1 MTTSIAF
8 LAGGGL
14 STAARLGLAMLALQA
29 SIGALNDLVD
39 APADR
44 IVKPAKPI
52 SAGVVGRPLAI
63 FTVVVGLIVGLALAA
78 GSGPTTVV
86 IAVIGVGA
94 GYTYDLRLKGS
105 VWGPAAFAVG
115 VPLLPVF
122 AWVGVTGTL
131 PTPFV
136 GLVPAAVLAGLGLAL
151 ANAMADE
158 EADRL
163 TGIST
168 AVTRLGRPVAWR
180 LHLVAIVGGLSVA
193 GAALLAFGG
202 TGPGLV
208 LVASGGAII
217 AAGIAMT
224 GADRSTRRRHG
235 WEIEALGIGVLAA
248 GWLITLRF
256 VS

>member
-1 MTTSIAF
+1 MT
-8 LAGGGL
+8 
-14 STAARLGLAMLALQA
+14 TAARLGLAMLALQA

-52 SAGVVGRPLAI
+52 PAGVVGRPLAI
-63 FTVVVGLIVGLALAA
+63 LTVVAGLVVGLVLAA
-78 GSGPTTVV
+78 GSGPATVM
-86 IAVIGVGA
+86 IAVGGVGA
-94 GYTYDLRLKGS
+94 GYVYDLRLKGS
-105 VWGPAAFAVG
+105 VWGPAAFAFG

-122 AWVGVTGTL
+122 AWVGVTGML

-136 GLVPAAVLAGLGLAL
+136 ALVPAAVLAGLGLAL

-168 AVTRLGRPVAWR
+168 AVTRLGRPIAWR
-180 LHLVAIVGGLSVA
+180 LHLGAMA
-193 GAALLAFGG
+193 GALAVAVAALAVFGG

-208 LVASGGAII
+208 LVASGVAII
-217 AAGIAMT
+217 IAGIVLAGT
-224 GADRSTRRRHG
+224 DDPGHRRHG
-235 WEIEALGIGVLAA
+235 WEIEAFGVGVLAA
-248 GWLITLRF
+248 GWLIALGWA
-256 VS
+256 S

>member
-1 MTTSIAF
+1 MT
-8 LAGGGL
+8 
-14 STAARLGLAMLALQA
+14 TAARLGLAMLALQA

-52 SAGVVGRPLAI
+52 PAGVVGRPLAI
-63 FTVVVGLIVGLALAA
+63 LTVVAGLVVGLVLAA
-78 GSGPTTVV
+78 GSGPATVM
-86 IAVIGVGA
+86 IAVGGVGA
-94 GYTYDLRLKGS
+94 GYVYDLRLKGS

-122 AWVGVTGTL
+122 AWVGVTGML

-136 GLVPAAVLAGLGLAL
+136 ALIPAAVLAGLGLAL

-163 TGIST
+163 TGIFT
-168 AVTRLGRPVAWR
+168 AVTRLGRPIAWR
-180 LHLVAIVGGLSVA
+180 LHLGAMVGALSVA

-208 LVASGGAII
+208 LVASGGVII
-217 AAGIAMT
+217 AAGIGMT
-224 GADRSTRRRHG
+224 GADRPSRRRHG

-248 GWLITLRF
+248 GWLIALGWA
-256 VS
+256 S